1 MDATPAAIIGDTQKK
16 SSAQIDQTY
25 INRGRMLYLTRDPSW
40 DEGLSAANNG
50 KRGAPYRYP
59 DGLIECVAGIRA
71 LYNFG
76 YRQSEGLITEAFGEE
91 NAPDHTTIFRRINK
105 MKVDIKHGA
114 AVVQNKNSAFVL
126 IPDATGLE
134 PCERGFWIRKL
145 YGKERSGYIKLHIM
159 INGVNLKITAFRVTD
174 ERKSDA
180 SQLPELLDESL
191 KTISIDDIG
200 NALARHVQQKADAG
214 DCADGAAADA
224 AANNDA
230 SSCGKPESAAANTGQ
245 QENNSNFNHN
255 SDNKKPKNTVIML
268 GDGAYDTGDV
278 AAYTTSKGVIFM
290 AKVRKNST
298 GRANGKGRARMM
310 AVREQLGGGNIT
322 SKEFA
327 KLSTKKKAANHQDW
341 MLKIGYGKRWLVEI
355 VFSAF
360 KRVFGFSVRAKKLP
374 NIIQEIAIKI
384 QQYNRLRDMAAGVIA
399 ETD

>member
-224 AANNDA
+224 TANNDA

-255 SDNKKPKNTVIML
+255 SDNKKPKKYGHNARRRRIRYGRCCSV
-268 GDGAYDTGDV
+268 YNF
-278 AAYTTSKGVIFM
+278 KGRHIHGKSEKKF
-290 AKVRKNST
+290 
-298 GRANGKGRARMM
+298 NGKGQRKGQSKNDGSARAAWRGQYYIQ
-310 AVREQLGGGNIT
+310 RIC
-322 SKEFA
+322 
-327 KLSTKKKAANHQDW
+327 KA
-341 MLKIGYGKRWLVEI
+341 
-355 VFSAF
+355 
-360 KRVFGFSVRAKKLP
+360 
-374 NIIQEIAIKI
+374 
-384 QQYNRLRDMAAGVIA
+384 
-399 ETD
+399 